1 MIESQA
7 LALVVITFVAA
18 IVNGALG
25 YGFSSITV
33 PIALLFLANRVLNPA
48 LVLIEVVLNAY
59 VLWNN
64 RDALP
69 NLWRR
74 VMPIVIG
81 LAPGVMLG
89 TVIVSELNPSHLRFG
104 TFLILLP
111 LILVQAAGYRR
122 PIRSE
127 RSIGVIFGTGVGVL
141 YSVTTISGPPL
152 AVMLNNQGYA
162 KRDFRAAL
170 GVVRLAESTMT
181 AVAYAY
187 VGLFTATSM
196 ALIPWI
202 VPSILIGVPIG
213 AIIIQRMRVETFRR
227 ICMSFDAYVVAFGMS
242 RLLDELRLVES
253 PAAYLVLVAVAAIDS
268 WLLLRFFS
276 HSVDEST
283 TRLSE
288 SGPLS
293 TRDRGLVPTED
304 AADLARQR
312 DEGERL
318 LKERQPVVTH
328 AATHDRIIRV
338 ARHE

>member
-1 MIESQA
+1 MDSSH
-7 LALVVITFVAA
+7 LALVAITFLAA

-64 RDALP
+64 RDALR
-69 NLWRR
+69 NVWAR
-74 VMPIVIG
+74 VTPIVIG
-81 LAPGVMLG
+81 LAPGVVVG
-89 TVIVSELNPSHLRFG
+89 TAIVAQVNPAWLRFA

-111 LILVQAAGYRR
+111 LILLQAAGFRR

-127 RSIGVIFGTGVGVL
+127 QAVGMVFGTGLGVL

-152 AVMLNNQGYA
+152 AVMLNNQGFA

-187 VGLFTATSM
+187 AGFFTATSM

-202 VPSILIGVPIG
+202 VPSIVLGVPLG
-213 AIIIQRMRVETFRR
+213 AFVIRQMRVETFRR
-227 ICMSFDAYVVAFGMS
+227 ICMSFDAYVVGFGIA
-242 RLLDELRLVES
+242 RLLMELKLVQS
-253 PAAYLVLVAVAAIDS
+253 NAAYLVLLVVGILDT
-268 WLLLRFFS
+268 WLLYRFFS
-276 HSVDEST
+276 GLASEPELRPPADRSV
-283 TRLSE
+283 SE
-288 SGPLS
+288 SAVN
-293 TRDRGLVPTED
+293 R
-304 AADLARQR
+304 
-312 DEGERL
+312 
-318 LKERQPVVTH
+318 
-328 AATHDRIIRV
+328 
-338 ARHE
+338 

>member
-1 MIESQA
+1 MADYSI
-7 LALVVITFVAA
+7 ALVGITFIAA

-48 LVLIEVVLNAY
+48 LVLIEVVLNGY

-69 NLWRR
+69 NVWRR
-74 VMPIVIG
+74 AMPIVVG
-81 LAPGVMLG
+81 LAPGVVVG
-89 TVIVSELNPSHLRFG
+89 TAIVSQVNPSWLRFA
-104 TFLILLP
+104 TFLVLLP

-127 RSIGVIFGTGVGVL
+127 RSVGVIFGSGVGVL

-170 GVVRLAESTMT
+170 GLVRLAESTMT

-187 VGLFTATSM
+187 AGLFTMTSM

-202 VPSILIGVPIG
+202 VPGILVGVPIG
-213 AIIIQRMRVETFRR
+213 GFFIQRVRVETFRR
-227 ICMSFDAYVVAFGMS
+227 ICMSFDAYVVGFGLA
-242 RLLDELRLVES
+242 RLLRELRLVES
-253 PAAYLVLVAVAAIDS
+253 NAAYLVLVVVSIVDT
-268 WLLLRFFS
+268 WLLYRFFS
-276 HSVDEST
+276 GGQPEY
-283 TRLSE
+283 
-288 SGPLS
+288 
-293 TRDRGLVPTED
+293 VPRAD
-304 AADLARQR
+304 AQPQVVA
-312 DEGERL
+312 ERR
-318 LKERQPVVTH
+318 K
-328 AATHDRIIRV
+328 A
-338 ARHE
+338 